1 MASNNQE
8 LFCCDICGEGR
19 MTIVDL
25 KSHMVVAHI
34 EGAISCPFCD
44 LGDITVDEMYDHVN
58 SVHLDLQNPEGENLA
73 SPQNDSQPQIKID
86 NYAFTNSY
94 ASESPERT
102 KLKLNLNYAA
112 ANASVLSPQSCESSG
127 LITCPLCN
135 FKDSS
140 PNKVQEHVNRRHFDL
155 TSPSFPDFL
164 SPDSAGNLVFKC
176 PVCSRNFETGSDLE
190 LHVNLDHPDIL
201 SPIKSSEVTPSDENS
216 NECCPMCSR
225 SDFANGMELA
235 SHIKE
240 HFDQKVQSSMT
251 VSPQTP
257 SKWPSVS
264 NSEDG
269 ALSDHLL
276 ALEIERR
283 EREEQRLR
291 EQREFRMLQAQYG
304 MDNLGNYH
312 EQSITN
318 MQQAV
323 YAGEMSVLDYYN
335 RQAELK
341 MAEQNGIDDGHSCTK
356 GLIQK
361 IQTFSAASVQV
372 QQTWLCTTVDHYGC
386 SYGDR
391 GWGCGYRNLQMLL
404 SNLMHHTG
412 YNYRLFRGKTTIP
425 SISKLQELI
434 EGAWRKG
441 FDIQG
446 CEQLGG
452 RLTKTRKWIGATEI
466 VTFFSSFHIR
476 CQLIDFHQPT
486 GPNGTHS
493 EMFIWVKNYFSK
505 EEDFKVPLY
514 LQHHG
519 HSRTVIGVEE
529 HTDGSLQLLVFDSSH
544 CKAQMDQFNNTA
556 NLSNA
561 MRLIR
566 RPLSALKARQY
577 QLVAVAGLM
586 ETEQEYE
593 ILFNMIADRH

>member
-1 MASNNQE
+1 MASNNRE

-19 MTIVDL
+19 MTIVEL

-58 SVHLDLQNPEGENLA
+58 SVHLDLQNPDGENLA

-112 ANASVLSPQSCESSG
+112 ANASVLSPQSCGSSG
-127 LITCPLCN
+127 FITCPLCD

-176 PVCSRNFETGSDLE
+176 PVCNRSFETGPDLE

-216 NECCPMCSR
+216 NERCPMCSR

-235 SHIKE
+235 THIKE

-257 SKWPSVS
+257 SKWPSAS
-264 NSEDG
+264 NSEENKEVKTGLSNSWSDDVLKVIGASAALVSWLGWELFDWDLSPHG

-356 GLIQK
+356 GLLIVCEVKLKPKLLDGIIQQLK
-361 IQTFSAASVQV
+361 PKLLDGIIQQLKPKLLDGII
-372 QQTWLCTTVDHYGC
+372 QQLKPK
-386 SYGDR
+386 
-391 GWGCGYRNLQMLL
+391 LL
-404 SNLMHHTG
+404 DGIIQQL
-412 YNYRLFRGKTTIP
+412 KP
-425 SISKLQELI
+425 KLL
-434 EGAWRKG
+434 
-441 FDIQG
+441 D
-446 CEQLGG
+446 
-452 RLTKTRKWIGATEI
+452 
-466 VTFFSSFHIR
+466 
-476 CQLIDFHQPT
+476 
-486 GPNGTHS
+486 
-493 EMFIWVKNYFSK
+493 
-505 EEDFKVPLY
+505 
-514 LQHHG
+514 
-519 HSRTVIGVEE
+519 
-529 HTDGSLQLLVFDSSH
+529 
-544 CKAQMDQFNNTA
+544 
-556 NLSNA
+556 
-561 MRLIR
+561 
-566 RPLSALKARQY
+566 
-577 QLVAVAGLM
+577 
-586 ETEQEYE
+586 
-593 ILFNMIADRH
+593 